1 MFATHPILSS
11 LWIIY
16 VYYQIHHKFEGLRKI
31 IWPIIIADLANVALV
46 IAQQDSGWLYHI
58 DNQNIYHRGPGFLL
72 PAILSFGYLT
82 WALIIIVYNRKKIEP
97 RHFNALVLFPLP
109 PAIGIILQFRVY
121 GVSFMTGGVTISLL
135 IVYLYVQNQSLNT
148 DHLTG
153 AFSRRGLEAYL
164 QDKIRNI
171 PSAGT
176 FAAIMLDLDNF
187 KKINDTFG
195 HDVGDKVLAETVRL
209 ISGSLRKQDFISR
222 YGGDEF
228 YIILN
233 SVDNNEDLVTVVEK
247 IRTSIKKFNSASNK
261 PYQVQFSMGYAV
273 YDQNSGMDM
282 EAFLKHIDSLMYENK
297 RSKVPNPTALEV

>member
-16 VYYQIHHKFEGLRKI
+16 VYYQINHKFKGLWKS
-31 IWPIIIADLANVALV
+31 IWPIIIADLANIVLV
-46 IAQQDSGWLYHI
+46 IAQHDSGWLYYI

-72 PAILSFGYLT
+72 PAILSFVYLI
-82 WALIIIVYNRKKIEP
+82 WALIIIVSNRKKIEP
-97 RHFNALVLFPLP
+97 RHFYALVLFPVP
-109 PAIGIILQFRVY
+109 PAIGIILQFMVY
-121 GVSFMTGGVTISLL
+121 GVSFMTGGVAISLL
-135 IVYLYVQNQSLNT
+135 IVYLYVQNQSLNS
-148 DHLTG
+148 DYLTG
-153 AFSRRGLEAYL
+153 AFNRRGLEAYL

-187 KKINDTFG
+187 KKINDTLG
-195 HDVGDKVLAETVRL
+195 HDVGDKVLTEAVKL
-209 ISGSLRKQDFISR
+209 ISSNLRKQDFVAR

-233 SVDNNEDLVTVVEK
+233 GVDNNKDLVTVVEK
-247 IRTSIKKFNSASNK
+247 IQTSIKKFNSASNE

-273 YDQNSGMDM
+273 YDQNSNMGM
-282 EAFLKHIDSLMYENK
+282 EAFLKYIDSLMYENK
-297 RSKVPNPTALEV
+297 RSKVPNLTV